1 MHKQWPSPQKSML
14 VLRSPPFSS
23 CRPSAQPIDNLPP
36 PAYNPTH
43 RATAIALQYGKGVDT
58 MAKTDKEL
66 AVDFASAYVSA
77 WFSRPDIKKPM
88 DGVMIKALIEES
100 YSVIHALDRHN

>member
-1 MHKQWPSPQKSML
+1 
-14 VLRSPPFSS
+14 
-23 CRPSAQPIDNLPP
+23 
-36 PAYNPTH
+36 
-43 RATAIALQYGKGVDT
+43 

-100 YSVIHALDRHN
+100 YSAIHALDRHN